1 MLSMLALFQFGNR
14 YKSVTSTKLPVQI
27 MLKLIEYLLCSLF
40 DEEDDEEDDFT
51 ITIFPH
57 LHQMLMCVTK
67 KTISMVVNGCKRIDI
82 GILKLFLLV
91 HVGNIVIVSET
102 EQGLQ
107 LGLDVLSK
115 YCEKWKLVVNV
126 NKIKNMVFRKH
137 VRLK

>member
-1 MLSMLALFQFGNR
+1 MLSMLALFQFGKR

-67 KTISMVVNGCKRIDI
+67 KTISMVVNGCNRIDI

>member
-1 MLSMLALFQFGNR
+1 MLALFQFGKR

>member
-1 MLSMLALFQFGNR
+1 
-14 YKSVTSTKLPVQI
+14 

-67 KTISMVVNGCKRIDI
+67 KTISMVVNGCNRIDI